1 MSLYAFHEKSNEYYC
16 HCGSYRILGYV
27 LEHVPALLASGGA
40 GLFVDQS
47 LNYNVLEKTS
57 NEAFRVLWVE
67 VSFVNHKNIVC
78 GIIYGQHNSPDYF
91 LTYPDKTIEIL
102 VSDDKNVYI
111 LVDFTIDL
119 LKCESSQM
127 SQDFLLSLR
136 SCYLITTEDKLT
148 RVIELLPS

>member
-1 MSLYAFHEKSNEYYC
+1 MSLYAFHEKSNECYC

-78 GIIYGQHNSPDYF
+78 GIIYGQHNSSDYF